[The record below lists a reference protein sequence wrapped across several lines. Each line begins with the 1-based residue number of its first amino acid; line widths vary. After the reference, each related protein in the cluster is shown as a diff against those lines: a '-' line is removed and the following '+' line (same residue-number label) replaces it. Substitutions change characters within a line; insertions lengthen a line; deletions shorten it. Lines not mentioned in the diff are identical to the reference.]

1 MRHIAA
7 HGSGQRMI
15 DARIHA
21 SAGGAILFDAGLAA
35 QADEAWFDPA
45 AWEARGLLQGH
56 GGGRGQVAFVRAP
69 FGACA
74 LRHYH
79 RGGMVARAL
88 GDRYLW
94 TGMENT
100 RGFAEFRLLAA
111 LRERGLPVPAPVAA
125 RYRRRGVHYTADL
138 LTRRIESAQT
148 LAQCLHANSADAHLL
163 QRVGALIARFHA
175 AGVYHADLNAHNVLV
190 APDGLH
196 LIDFD
201 RGELRAPARGW
212 QRANLARLR
221 RSLRKVLGAN
231 GGDGASDL
239 EATLWAPL
247 MRGYETTVEAA

>member
-1 MRHIAA
+1 
-7 HGSGQRMI
+7 MI

-21 SAGGAILFDAGLAA
+21 SAGGAILFDAALAA

-45 AWEARGLLQGH
+45 SWETRGLLEGH
-56 GGGRGQVAFVRAP
+56 GGGRGRVAFVRAP

-79 RGGMVARAL
+79 RGGMVARVL

-94 TGMENT
+94 TGMEST
-100 RGFAEFRLLAA
+100 RSFAEFRLLAA

-138 LTRRIESAQT
+138 LTRRIEASQT
-148 LAQCLHANSADAHLL
+148 LTQRLREGHADAGLL
-163 QRVGALIARFHA
+163 QRVGALVARFHA

-190 APDGLH
+190 AADGLY

-221 RSLRKVLGAN
+221 RSFLKVLG
-231 GGDGASDL
+231 GTEHEDRDGP
-239 EATLWAPL
+239 EAFERTLWAPL
-247 MRGYETTVEAA
+247 MQGYDTAMGAA

>member
-1 MRHIAA
+1 
-7 HGSGQRMI
+7 MI

-21 SAGGAILFDAGLAA
+21 SAGGAILFDAALAA

-45 AWEARGLLQGH
+45 AWEARGLLEGH
-56 GGGRGQVAFVRAP
+56 GGGRGRVTFVRAP

-79 RGGMVARAL
+79 RGGMVARVL

-94 TGMENT
+94 TGMEST
-100 RGFAEFRLLAA
+100 RSFAEFRLLAA
-111 LRERGLPVPAPVAA
+111 LRGRGLPVPAPVAA

-138 LTRRIESAQT
+138 LTRRIEASQT
-148 LAQCLHANSADAHLL
+148 LAQHLREGRADARLL

-175 AGVYHADLNAHNVLV
+175 AGIYHADLNAHNVLI
-190 APDGLH
+190 AADGLY

-221 RSLRKVLGAN
+221 RSLMKVLNGAGPA
-231 GGDGASDL
+231 GGEGPGGFEDAL
-239 EATLWAPL
+239 WTLL
-247 MRGYETTVEAA
+247 MRGYETAMEAA